1 MRAAPDDLTASA
13 RIRAA
18 AMRLFAERGFDAT
31 SIRDVAAEAGVSSSL
46 VVHHFKT
53 KAQLKEATDA
63 RLIASL
69 TAMLGNVPTDAG
81 ADFSEVAGSMAE
93 LLRGEPELMRYMRRM
108 LIDGG
113 EAASGL
119 FHGLVEA
126 TVAELGA
133 QEAAGIVRP
142 SVDAHARAVFLI
154 VNDLGAI
161 ILRDLVEQAIGLD
174 PFSPA
179 GMTQWGAVVM
189 EVYTGGI
196 YASGPPP
203 YAAPPPPGTSAPPPA
218 AAPSTAPPSTA
229 PPSTAPPPA
238 TPESATPPDAT
249 RPSTDREDR

>member
-63 RLIASL
+63 RLISAL
-69 TAMLGNVPTDAG
+69 TSMLADVPTDAG
-81 ADFSEVAGSMAE
+81 ADFSEMAGSMAE

-142 SVDAHARAVFLI
+142 SVDARARAVFLI

-161 ILRDLVEQAIGLD
+161 ILRDLVEQATGLD

-179 GMTQWGAVVM
+179 GMAQWGAVVM

-203 YAAPPPPGTSAPPPA
+203 YAAPPPSGTSAPPPA
-218 AAPSTAPPSTA
+218 AAPSTAPPST
-229 PPSTAPPPA
+229 

-249 RPSTDREDR
+249 RPATDREDR

>member
-1 MRAAPDDLTASA
+1 MRAVPDDLTASA

-18 AMRLFAERGFDAT
+18 AMHLFAERGFDAT

-69 TAMLGNVPTDAG
+69 TSMLADLPTDAG
-81 ADFSEVAGSMAE
+81 ADFSETAGSMVE
-93 LLRGEPELMRYMRRM
+93 LLRGEPELMSYLRRM

-113 EAASGL
+113 EAAGGL

-126 TVAELGA
+126 TVTELGA
-133 QEAAGIVRP
+133 QEIAGIVRP
-142 SVDAHARAVFLI
+142 SVDAHTRAVFLI

-161 ILRDLVEQAIGLD
+161 ILRDLVEQAIGVD

-179 GMTQWGAVVM
+179 GMTQWGRVVM

-196 YASGPPP
+196 YAHGSTPEAVPH
-203 YAAPPPPGTSAPPPA
+203 PPGADAP
-218 AAPSTAPPSTA
+218 
-229 PPSTAPPPA
+229 APPPA
-238 TPESATPPDAT
+238 TAPPRTPPGAT
-249 RPSTDREDR
+249 SPVTDREDR